1 MNIGAGGERY
11 VMQRLI
17 KEGYKIVYAN
27 YKSRFGEIDIIAQ
40 NKSYIIFVE
49 VKTRGEN
56 HLGLPREAVN
66 QAKQDRIIKTALIY
80 LSSHKTDLQPRFD
93 VAEVYLDGNNKVM
106 DYQYFE
112 NAFSA
117 EGYC

>member
-1 MNIGAGGERY
+1 MNVGGFGERF
-11 VMQRLI
+11 VMKKLV
-17 KEGYKIVYAN
+17 KEGYKIIFAN
-27 YKSRFGEIDIIAQ
+27 YKTRFGEIDIIAQ

-66 QAKQDRIIKTALIY
+66 LSKQDKIIKSALIY
-80 LSSHKTDLQPRFD
+80 LSNYKTDLQPRFD
-93 VAEVYLDGNNKVM
+93 VAEVYLDESNNVIN
-106 DYQYFE
+106 YQYFE
-112 NAFSA
+112 NAFTA